1 MDLSLDPSIAAS
13 YKSPAQR
20 ARVITEHWAAANL
33 FCPACTSDDLEPLP
47 PNTAVADY
55 FCPNCTAKYQLK
67 SKAGSFGGSVA
78 NSAYHPKILAIQSGQ
93 VPNYAFLRYSR
104 LRWMVVDLFIIP
116 GHFITPAI
124 IEKRPPLSPK
134 ARRAGW
140 VGSNILLRALPSEAR
155 VAVVSDE
162 QAVPPE
168 DVRSA
173 WSRFAFLGTGE
184 SAKGGWGA
192 DTLMCVREVQQAT
205 GSNEFTLVDFY
216 RTFEDRLRAFH
227 PENRNVQ
234 AKIRHQLQVLRD
246 NGILQFIG
254 HGRYRVLR

>member
-93 VPNYAFLRYSR
+93 VPNYASS
-104 LRWMVVDLFIIP
+104 
-116 GHFITPAI
+116 AI
-124 IEKRPPLSPK
+124 R
-134 ARRAGW
+134 G
-140 VGSNILLRALPSEAR
+140 
-155 VAVVSDE
+155 
-162 QAVPPE
+162 
-168 DVRSA
+168 
-173 WSRFAFLGTGE
+173 F
-184 SAKGGWGA
+184 GGWLLTCLSFLATSLHQLSLKSVLRCLQKHDARTGA
-192 DTLMCVREVQQAT
+192 DSQ
-205 GSNEFTLVDFY
+205 SSS
-216 RTFEDRLRAFH
+216 
-227 PENRNVQ
+227 
-234 AKIRHQLQVLRD
+234 
-246 NGILQFIG
+246 
-254 HGRYRVLR
+254 HGFSGAYFRGAQKCARWSPLLPP